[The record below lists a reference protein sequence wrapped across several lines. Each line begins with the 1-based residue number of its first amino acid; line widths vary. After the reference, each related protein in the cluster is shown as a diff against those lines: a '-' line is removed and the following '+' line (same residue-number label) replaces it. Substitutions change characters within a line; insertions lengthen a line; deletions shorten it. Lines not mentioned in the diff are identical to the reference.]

1 MIKPDYDNGQLLVV
15 RGGKTIHTFKF
26 VELCTARQFQEV
38 GLLRDKLLLIASGKK
53 KVTDKEAKQ
62 VELEFYNVV
71 TSKGLANA
79 LPYEEALDTLTPAEM
94 GSLSEEI
101 YIFLINW
108 YSIEEVIL
116 FASQLAETKKKE
128 TTVSESSQK
137 STSKSK

>member
-1 MIKPDYDNGQLLVV
+1 MIKTDYINGQLLVV
-15 RGGKTIHTFKF
+15 RGGKTIHSFKF

-62 VELEFYNVV
+62 VELEFYNAV
-71 TSKGLANA
+71 TSKGLANS
-79 LPYEEALDTLTPAEM
+79 LPYEKALDILTPAEM

-108 YSIEEVIL
+108 SSIEEVML

-128 TTVSESSQK
+128 KTASESSQK
-137 STSKSK
+137 STSK